1 MSFPRLMR
9 ILLLL
14 LILAAALG
22 WLAWGRL
29 LAAQGISEL
38 SWQGLALSRQ
48 GLTLEAVQAQRDG
61 ADGSRLRVQGTQ
73 LFLRWP
79 RAHDGQWQLD
89 ELRAGALQANWQ
101 PGTRLDPQPSDPQAL
116 LDGLRWVPRQ
126 VAIDDLAIELPCAV
140 GRCAMHGS
148 LQLDATAQ
156 PAALHLDL
164 SQGERRLVLTG
175 NIRQNQGEWQL
186 SGEATFDQQPWLTLN
201 SQLQANTP
209 TPRWSGSLQVA
220 QMADTRLLFLW
231 LNQWLPA
238 DERLLHAEAA
248 LSFAGDWQLT
258 LAAADDPLDLR
269 RLQQGSGTFN
279 LQAQLH
285 SPQLRQQSLQAQGV
299 ALDLRLQGQLAEQR
313 LQLTVQAPSSL
324 ALKSLRVGD
333 AFSAKSLRAE
343 LAGLVLQV
351 GEPQRPLALAGP
363 LQLRV
368 GSLQQAQVHP
378 LGWQFKGDVQAAL
391 DRQTLRGTLSNDAG
405 LSATLQG
412 SHDQSG
418 EQDGALALSAGFAEI
433 FFRAGNP
440 LSKTLVAWPPLL
452 EFANGRLLSTAKLRS
467 VPSKALEL
475 DLGLQFK
482 GLDGIYDRSELR
494 GLAGQLDLTLRGQ
507 RLVLESS
514 DLSLQQ
520 ANPGLPIGPLQFR
533 GRYAATLAKPAAGQ
547 LSWSNARSGL
557 FGGEAWLEPGQ
568 LDLSQPSQR
577 LPVHLKDLQLAEIFR
592 VYPADGLAGRG
603 ALGGQLPLLIDAQG
617 VRVERGSLAASAPGY
632 LQFRSEKIRALG
644 RSNPGMQLVVDALDD
659 FHYDLL
665 DSAVGYDERGK
676 LTLAL
681 RLQGRNP
688 DLEKGRPINLNVN
701 LEEDVPALLTSLQLT
716 DKVSETI
723 RQRVQERLRQRNVP
737 AP

>member
-14 LILAAALG
+14 LILLAALG

-38 SWQGLALSRQ
+38 SWQGLDLSRA
-48 GLTLEAVQAQRDG
+48 GLTLGAVQAQRDG
-61 ADGSRLRVQGTQ
+61 ADGSRLTLTSEQ

-79 RAHDGQWQLD
+79 RSQDGLWQLD
-89 ELRAGALQANWQ
+89 EFRAQSLQASWQ
-101 PGTRLDPQPSDPQAL
+101 PGTQVDAQPADPQAL
-116 LDGLRWVPRQ
+116 LDSLRWVPQRVD
-126 VAIDDLAIELPCAV
+126 VADLRLDLPCAA
-140 GRCAMHGS
+140 GRCALQGS
-148 LQLDATAQ
+148 LQLDRAKQ
-156 PAALHLDL
+156 PATLRLDL
-164 SQGERRLVLTG
+164 SQGERRLLVNANAGL
-175 NIRQNQGEWQL
+175 RDGEWQL
-186 SGEATFDQQPWLTLN
+186 SGEATFDQQPWLTLS
-201 SQLQANTP
+201 SQLQAHTA
-209 TPRWSGSLQVA
+209 TPRWSGKLHVA

-238 DERLLHAEAA
+238 DERLLQAEAA
-248 LSFAGDWQLT
+248 LNFAGDWQLV
-258 LAAADDPLDLR
+258 LAAADNPLDLR

-279 LQAQLH
+279 LQTQLQ
-285 SPQLRQQSLQAQGV
+285 SPQLRQQSLQLQGLD
-299 ALDLRLQGQLAEQR
+299 LDLRLQGQLAEQR
-313 LQLTVQAPSSL
+313 VRLTVQAPSRI
-324 ALKSLRVGD
+324 ALKSLRAGD
-333 AFSAKSLRAE
+333 AFSAKTLRAE
-343 LAGLVLQV
+343 LVGLVLQA
-351 GEPQRPLALAGP
+351 GDPQRPLQLEGP

-378 LGWQFKGDVQAAL
+378 LGWQFKGNVQAEL
-391 DRQTLRGTLSNDAG
+391 DRQALRGTLSNDAG
-405 LSATLQG
+405 LRATLQG
-412 SHDQSG
+412 SH
-418 EQDGALALSAGFAEI
+418 EQAGALALSASFAEI

-440 LSKTLVAWPPLL
+440 LSKTLVVWPPLL
-452 EFANGRLLSTAKLRS
+452 EFANGRLSGTASLHS
-467 VPSKALEL
+467 APAKALSV

-494 GLAGQLDLTLRGQ
+494 GLGGQLDVRLRGQ
-507 RLVLESS
+507 QLTLDTS
-514 DLSLQQ
+514 DLSLHQ
-520 ANPGLPIGPLQFR
+520 ANPGLPVGPLQFR

-547 LSWSNARSGL
+547 LSWSEARSSL
-557 FGGEAWLEPGQ
+557 FKGEAWLEPGQ

-577 LPVHLKDLQLAEIFR
+577 LPLHLKGLQLDEIFR
-592 VYPADGLAGRG
+592 VYPAEGLAGRG
-603 ALGGQLPLLIDAQG
+603 ALAGTLPLLIDAQG
-617 VRVERGSLAASAPGY
+617 VRIEQGTLAASAPGY

-644 RSNPGMQLVVDALDD
+644 RSNPSMQLVADALDD
-659 FHYDLL
+659 FHYDVL